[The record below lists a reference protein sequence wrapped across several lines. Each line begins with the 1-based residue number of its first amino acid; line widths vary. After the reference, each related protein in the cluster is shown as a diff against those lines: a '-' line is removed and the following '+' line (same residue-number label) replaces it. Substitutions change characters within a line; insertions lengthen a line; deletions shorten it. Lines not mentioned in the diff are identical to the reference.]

1 MNVISSTQRLA
12 FIFIGLCSVLSLL
25 AAHNAS
31 AAGPILPAPTRV
43 SEHLYA
49 WIGPYGGPTAEN
61 QGYRMNMAFVVGQD
75 AVAMI
80 ETGYHEPMAR
90 EMLAHVAKITKVPVK
105 YMINSNSQPDRF
117 LGNEYFRRQGA
128 TIITTTAEAKRMA
141 ERVGMLAQINESL
154 LGLKPGSIEIPS
166 PPDRI
171 LDGNTEL
178 DLGGVKIKLMQFG
191 ASHTPGPFVVHI
203 PKDNVVYGG
212 DILYS
217 GRLPAVIDGGNVNS
231 WIKTFDALKKFGN
244 ATFVPGHGHPAK
256 LSAFEFSTR
265 EYLVL
270 LRDHMAKMV
279 EQGKDQI
286 DAMASLD
293 QSRFSKLA
301 NYEELYKRNASFAY
315 LEAEADS
322 FK

>member
-1 MNVISSTQRLA
+1 MKNLT
-12 FIFIGLCSVLSLL
+12 FIWLYTVLSLFG
-25 AAHNAS
+25 AHAAS

-49 WIGPYGGPTAEN
+49 WIGPYGGPNQEN
-61 QGYRMNMAFVVGQD
+61 QGFRMNLGFVVGKD
-75 AVAMI
+75 AVAVI
-80 ETGYHEPMAR
+80 ETGYYEPMVR
-90 EMLAHVAKITKVPVK
+90 EMLAHIAKITKAPVK
-105 YMINSNSQPDRF
+105 YVIKSNSQPDRF

-128 TIITTTAEAKRMA
+128 TIITTAAEAKRMA
-141 ERVGMLAQINESL
+141 ERAVMLAQVNESL
-154 LGLKPGSIEIPS
+154 LGVKPGSIEIPG

-171 LDGNTEL
+171 LEGNTEL

-191 ASHTPGPFVVHI
+191 ASHTPGPFVVHV

-217 GRLPAVIDGGNVNS
+217 GRLPAVIDGGNVKS
-231 WIKTFDALKKFGN
+231 WIKTYDALKQFGN
-244 ATFVPGHGHPAK
+244 ATFVPGHGEPAK

-265 EYLVL
+265 QYLVML
-270 LRDHMAKMV
+270 HDHMVKAV
-279 EQGKDQI
+279 EQGKDQL
-286 DAMASLD
+286 DAMSSLD
-293 QSRFSKLA
+293 QSRFSKLE

-315 LEAEADS
+315 LEAEAAA